1 MADPLIGTTLS
12 HYHVLER
19 LGAGGMG
26 VVYRARDQRLH
37 RDIALKL
44 LLADTVSGAGA
55 RARLVREGQTASA
68 LNHPH
73 ICTIHEVG
81 EVDGHVFIAMEYVA
95 GQRLSDSIPPRG
107 LPEETL
113 RLYGSQIADA
123 LEHAHRNGIIHRD
136 LKASNVIIT
145 LEGRAKVLDFG
156 LAKHVKSAGFGDETQ
171 TGVSVT
177 QAGTVVGT
185 LDHMSP
191 EVLRGEAADAR
202 SDIWALG
209 VVLYVMAT
217 GEHPFRGNT
226 AFELTGAILNQPPV
240 AIPTRILG
248 GLRGLILKCLAKD
261 PHHRYERA
269 GEVRAALE
277 IPGGLAT
284 ARVPPVSAG
293 LRRLWIPL
301 AATVAIVAAVALG
314 STLANKWRKPP
325 PTYQQLTF
333 RRGAIGLARF
343 TPDANSVIYSA
354 AWADKPFEL
363 FSAKPGFPES
373 RSLGLSNAWLLA
385 VSSAG
390 EMAFLQNPTL
400 WSGPFSVGTLAQVP
414 LSGGEPRLLRN
425 DIDFADW
432 APDGK
437 SFAVV
442 RDVDGKFRIE
452 FPAEK
457 LLYETAGWIT
467 HPRISPRGDRTAF
480 IEHPQ
485 CGDFQGSIAVV
496 DLAGRKKILSDG
508 WNKVWGL
515 AWSPNG
521 KDVWFTAK
529 REGAV
534 LALYA
539 VSLSGK
545 LRIVRSESSS
555 LTLEDISR
563 DGRVLVTRDTDRS
576 EILGRFAGETKVRDL
591 SVLDNSLGMDLS
603 ADGKTLLV
611 SVKGGGG
618 GSATGS
624 VYLRRTDGSPAVR
637 LGEGE
642 ALALSPDG
650 KWALAK
656 LPGPEP
662 AQLQLLPTGAGDPRP
677 LPRNQINHQG
687 AIWMP
692 DGEHILFVGNEP
704 GQSLRT
710 YLQDIHGGAPRPVT
724 PLGVC
729 GTAISPD
736 GKWILAPQSSELYP
750 IDGGKPKLIPG
761 VEEGDFPL
769 RFSGDGR
776 SLYLQNG
783 DVKASMY
790 RLHLAT
796 GEQEFLRDLAPPDP
810 AGIVGISHTL
820 LTPDGGT
827 YVSTYQ
833 RTLSDLYLVK
843 GLF

>member
-1 MADPLIGTTLS
+1 
-12 HYHVLER
+12 
-19 LGAGGMG
+19 MG

-44 LLADTVSGAGA
+44 LPAESVADPDA
-55 RARLVREGQTASA
+55 RARLVREAQTASA

-81 EVDGHVFIAMEYVA
+81 EVDGRVYIAMECVA
-95 GQRLSDSIPPRG
+95 GQRLSDLIPPRG
-107 LPEETL
+107 LPQETL
-113 RLYGSQIADA
+113 RLYGAQIADA
-123 LEHAHRNGIIHRD
+123 LEHAHRNGIVHRD
-136 LKASNVIIT
+136 LKASNVVIT
-145 LEGRAKVLDFG
+145 TEGRAKVLDFG
-156 LAKHVKSAGFGDETQ
+156 LAKQAKGVGFGDETQ

-240 AIPTRILG
+240 PMPTRIPA
-248 GLRGLILKCLAKD
+248 GLQSLILKCLAKE
-261 PHHRYERA
+261 PRHRYERA

-277 IPGGLAT
+277 LPTRPAPSSVPSMA
-284 ARVPPVSAG
+284 ARA
-293 LRRLWIPL
+293 RRWWIPVAG
-301 AATVAIVAAVALG
+301 AAALVAAVGFGL
-314 STLANKWRKPP
+314 TLSSKWRKLP

-354 AWADKPFEL
+354 AWDDKPFEL
-363 FSAKPGFPES
+363 FSTSPGNPES
-373 RSLGLSNAWLLA
+373 RSLGLSNAWLLS
-385 VSSAG
+385 VSPLG
-390 EMAFLQNPTL
+390 DMAFLQNPTL
-400 WSGPFSVGTLAQVP
+400 QPGPFSTGTLAQVQ
-414 LSGGEPRLLRN
+414 LAGGEPRALRES
-425 DIDFADW
+425 IDFADW

-437 SFAVV
+437 RYTVV
-442 RDVDGKFRIE
+442 RDLDGKFRIE
-452 FPAEK
+452 FPAAK

-467 HPRISPRGDRTAF
+467 HPRVSPQGDRIAF
-480 IEHPQ
+480 SEHPQ
-485 CGDFQGSIAVV
+485 CGDPSGVIAVV
-496 DLAGRKKILSDG
+496 DLAGRKKIISDG
-508 WNKVWGL
+508 WNNVWGL

-529 REGAV
+529 REGSAR
-534 LALYA
+534 ALYA

-545 LRIVRSESSS
+545 LRVVRSESSS

-576 EILGRFAGETKVRDL
+576 EIFGRFGGEAKARDL
-591 SVLDNSLGMDLS
+591 SVLDNSFGIDLS

-618 GSATGS
+618 GGATGS

-642 ALALSPDG
+642 PLALSPDG

-656 LPGPEP
+656 VPGPEP
-662 AQLQLLPTGAGDPRP
+662 ARLQLLPTGTGDPSP
-677 LPRNQINHQG
+677 LPQDLIYHQF

-704 GQSLRT
+704 GQLLRT
-710 YLQDIHGGAPRPVT
+710 YVQDIHGGAPRPVT

-736 GKWILAPQSSELYP
+736 GKWILAHESSEFYP
-750 IDGGKPKLIPG
+750 IDGGEPRPIPG
-761 VEEGDFPL
+761 LEEGDIPL

-783 DVKASMY
+783 EVKAYVY
-790 RLHLAT
+790 RLDLAT
-796 GEQEFLRDLAPPDP
+796 GEQELLRDLAPPDP

-820 LTPDGGT
+820 ITPDGGT
-827 YVSTYQ
+827 YVSTYL
-833 RTLSDLYLVK
+833 RTLSDLYIVK